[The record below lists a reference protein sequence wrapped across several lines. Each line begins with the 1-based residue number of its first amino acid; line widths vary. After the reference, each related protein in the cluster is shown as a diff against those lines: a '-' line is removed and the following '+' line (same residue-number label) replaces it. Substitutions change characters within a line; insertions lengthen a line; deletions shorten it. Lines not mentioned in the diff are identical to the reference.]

1 MISGTLLSTSQSL
14 AANASPSARALAAA
28 FDVLAAVFGRGINVA
43 LPTIAIRS
51 CLIGGAARSK
61 IGCANGSLVAHH
73 NLIIEKV
80 AFNQGAKTDLAINE
94 IETSLM
100 PGRLEPFIT
109 SMRNLEDSNKE
120 TDQLKRRQRQEMPT
134 NREAAK
140 ARWAKLITPKANKA
154 KNPNSSERMNEHQDQ
169 PPFSF

>member
-1 MISGTLLSTSQSL
+1 MISGTLLPTS
-14 AANASPSARALAAA
+14 
-28 FDVLAAVFGRGINVA
+28 
-43 LPTIAIRS
+43 
-51 CLIGGAARSK
+51 
-61 IGCANGSLVAHH
+61 
-73 NLIIEKV
+73 
-80 AFNQGAKTDLAINE
+80 LAINE

-109 SMRNLEDSNKE
+109 SMRNPEDSNKE